1 MQNSIVTLDNG
12 LPDTAGDISLLPNP
26 ARHSNTENNH
36 RKTPTMR
43 AAPSK
48 YAENQFLV
56 ATVGSYALMSEVLAD
71 TLARAT
77 AVVGSNPAFAA
88 VLANLNAAATAW
100 NTGETLIANATAA
113 LPAAT
118 FAFEDKM
125 AALTRKPDAD
135 TPSLIESWDTTIRGQ
150 VAYQGPVY
158 MTLLPRGR
166 ETLTAGSW
174 EERLDALRDFGLRL
188 TGQVTKPVL
197 IALGSTVTTFATAAR
212 TLRTTQ
218 ISAKGTLAVVRAA
231 QEPRRITAA
240 NALYALVGQAIV
252 AFSGNPSQVDT
263 VWNVDILRSPPQS
276 VPAAPADTTW
286 TPATRSLATTALPSG
301 ATRLEAWRLGPGGT
315 PELLLTGPL
324 GANSLTIPASITWT
338 PGDLYQLWL
347 VALNSRG
354 PGAPGPVQNW
364 TAV

>member
-1 MQNSIVTLDNG
+1 MPS
-12 LPDTAGDISLLPNP
+12 S
-26 ARHSNTENNH
+26 
-36 RKTPTMR
+36 
-43 AAPSK
+43 PSK
-48 YAENQFLV
+48 YAENQFLS
-56 ATVGSYALMSEVLAD
+56 ATVNNYTLMSEVLAD
-71 TLARAT
+71 TTARA
-77 AVVGSNPAFAA
+77 ASVVGTNIAFAT
-88 VLANLNAAATAW
+88 VLGNLNAAAAAW
-100 NTGETLIANATAA
+100 STGESLITNAAAA

-125 AALTRKPDAD
+125 VSLTRKPDAD
-135 TPSLIESWDTTIRGQ
+135 TPSLIESWDATIRGQ

-166 ETLTAGSW
+166 ETLTAGTW
-174 EERLDALRDFGLRL
+174 EERLDALRDFGQRL
-188 TGQVTKPVL
+188 TAQVAKPVL
-197 IALGSTVTTFATAAR
+197 VTLGGTVTTFATAAR
-212 TLRTTQ
+212 ALRITQ
-218 ISAKGTLAVVRAA
+218 LSAKGTLENVRAA
-231 QEPRRITAA
+231 QEPRRITAG
-240 NALYALVGQAIV
+240 NALYALVGQAMV
-252 AFSGNPSQVDT
+252 TFSGNSLQVDT

-286 TPATRSLATTALPSG
+286 TPATRNLATTALPSG

-347 VALNSRG
+347 TALNSRG
-354 PGAPGPVQNW
+354 PGDPGPVQNW